1 MKRACKIVMQRKD
14 LDATEEDTEEAEEV
28 KQEKSSAFG

>member
-1 MKRACKIVMQRKD
+1 MQRKD
-14 LDATEEDTEEAEEV
+14 LDATEEDGTEEAEEV